1 MKTERFSCPRNISPN
16 ICSFHKI
23 LQLFVLVSIITVVST
38 IYYLI
43 NTQNLARYVG
53 RHPFNPAMKCRNLT
67 KPQMDQLLNL
77 SYKVHHVLDELGVE
91 HWLMYG
97 SLLGALRG
105 NAPLAWDDD
114 VDIGLDG
121 DGRLKTL
128 SKTTFVEKL
137 NSVGVK
143 RLDYFW
149 SRDGLI
155 KIFDGNSEFT
165 IDLMVFTRSGKW
177 MKRPGWV
184 TWLLYFQYNKFHTF
198 PAELIQ
204 QPLPKI
210 QFGFFNISAPRGGK
224 EILKYIYPTD
234 WWKVVKPPGC

>member
-1 MKTERFSCPRNISPN
+1 MKRYCCPPNILRN

-23 LQLFVLVSIITVVST
+23 LQLFVLLNIIIVVST

-43 NTQNLARYVG
+43 NTQNLARYAG
-53 RHPFNPAMKCRNLT
+53 RNPFNPTMKCRNLT

-105 NAPLAWDDD
+105 NTPLVWDDD

-128 SKTTFVEKL
+128 SKTTFIEKL
-137 NSVGVK
+137 NSIGVK

-155 KIFDGNSEFT
+155 KIHDGNSEFT
-165 IDLMVFTRSGKW
+165 IDLMVFNRTGKW
-177 MKRPGWV
+177 MKRPGWA
-184 TWLLYFQYNKFHTF
+184 TWLFYFQYNKFHTF
-198 PAELIQ
+198 PAKLIQ

-210 QFGFFNISAPRGGK
+210 QFGFFYISAPRGGK

>member
-1 MKTERFSCPRNISPN
+1 MKRCCCPQNISPN

-23 LQLFVLVSIITVVST
+23 LQIFVLLNVITVVST

-43 NTQNLARYVG
+43 NTQNLARYAG

-67 KPQMDQLLNL
+67 KPQMDQLLSL

-128 SKTTFVEKL
+128 SKTTFIEKL
-137 NSVGVK
+137 NSIGVK
-143 RLDYFW
+143 RLGYFW

-155 KIFDGNSEFT
+155 KIHDGNSEFT
-165 IDLMVFTRSGKW
+165 IDLMVFNRSGKW
-177 MKRPGWV
+177 MKRPGWA

-204 QPLPKI
+204 YPLPKI